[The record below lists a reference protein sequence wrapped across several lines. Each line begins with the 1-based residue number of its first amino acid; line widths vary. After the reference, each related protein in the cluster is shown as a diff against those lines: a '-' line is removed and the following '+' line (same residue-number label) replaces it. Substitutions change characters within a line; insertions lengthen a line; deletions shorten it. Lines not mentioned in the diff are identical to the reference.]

1 LWSAFLLSQ
10 DRQFGMATIEENEGG
25 WGRKEEV
32 IGDNGSDIAEV
43 PWNEVDQNLGEW
55 NEPDIP
61 C

>member
-1 LWSAFLLSQ
+1 
-10 DRQFGMATIEENEGG
+10 MATIEENEGG